1 MAALQKDNSN
11 PGDFHINMFSTNGI
25 SRSKFQYKVYLCK
38 TFEYAALVFKN
49 CGENGITIKNMW
61 VFFKGYIGHTNP
73 FCVIC
78 F

>member
-38 TFEYAALVFKN
+38 TFEYAALHWFLKIVVKMGLPLKI
-49 CGENGITIKNMW
+49 CGFSLRDI
-61 VFFKGYIGHTNP
+61 
-73 FCVIC
+73 
-78 F
+78 